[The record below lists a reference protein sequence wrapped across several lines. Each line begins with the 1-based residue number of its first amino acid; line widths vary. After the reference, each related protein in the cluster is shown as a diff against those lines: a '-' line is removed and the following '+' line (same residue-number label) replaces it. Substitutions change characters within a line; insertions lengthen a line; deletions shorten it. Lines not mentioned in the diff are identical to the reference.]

1 MPSLWLLLADLTV
14 LAHAAFVVF
23 VVAGGLAVWRWP
35 RAAWAHLPAAAWG
48 VAIEW
53 SGAVCPLTPLENRLR
68 ALGGGGAYGGDFVG
82 EYVLPLLYPAGLTR
96 PVQIAL
102 GTFVLLLN
110 AAIYGWLLRRRL
122 GAKVK

>member
-1 MPSLWLLLADLTV
+1 MPALWLLLADLTV

-35 RAAWAHLPAAAWG
+35 RVAWAHLPAAVWG

-53 SGAVCPLTPLENRLR
+53 TGAVCPLTPLENRLR
-68 ALGGGGAYGGDFVG
+68 ALGGGGAYSGDFVG

-102 GTFVLLLN
+102 GALVLLLN
-110 AAIYGWLLRRRL
+110 AAIYGWLLRRRS
-122 GAKVK
+122 GVK

>member
-1 MPSLWLLLADLTV
+1 MPALWLLLADLTV

-35 RAAWAHLPAAAWG
+35 RVAWAHVPAAVWG

-53 SGAVCPLTPLENRLR
+53 TGAVCPLTPLENRLR
-68 ALGGGGAYGGDFVG
+68 ALGGGGAYSGDFVG

-102 GTFVLLLN
+102 GTLVLLLN
-110 AAIYGWLLRRRL
+110 AAIYGWLLRRRR
-122 GAKVK
+122 GVK

>member
-1 MPSLWLLLADLTV
+1 MPALWLLLADLTV

-35 RAAWAHLPAAAWG
+35 RVAWAHVPAAVWG

-53 SGAVCPLTPLENRLR
+53 TGAVCPLTPLENRLR
-68 ALGGGGAYGGDFVG
+68 ALGGGGAYSGDFVG

-102 GTFVLLLN
+102 GTLVLLLN
-110 AAIYGWLLRRRL
+110 AAIYAWLLRRRS
-122 GAKVK
+122 GVK